1 MAFPP
6 PPGPFGPGGIV
17 VHRARLMPR
26 LVLVGV
32 IMLVSFGVTGAI
44 VWFTVLGAA
53 DDVRDA
59 RDGTRFTVP
68 SARGTDP
75 VSVPQG
81 WPEALAPPE
90 GATVVSSV
98 ATSAGTP
105 DEQLLLVYEVT
116 QDGPAAADA
125 LRAQLAAAGL
135 TITSDAIG
143 PEGTGSLTAA
153 GAGREASVAVAPA
166 AARPGV
172 TTLSWVL
179 RPGLR

>member
-1 MAFPP
+1 M
-6 PPGPFGPGGIV
+6 GYGVVV
-17 VHRARLMPR
+17 VHRARLLPR
-26 LVLVGV
+26 LVLVGG
-32 IMLVSFGVTGAI
+32 IMLVSFGITGAV

-59 RDGTRFTVP
+59 QDATRFTVP
-68 SARGTDP
+68 APGATDP

-90 GATVVSSV
+90 GATVISSV
-98 ATSAGTP
+98 ATNAGTP
-105 DEQLLLVYEVT
+105 DEQLVLVYEVAR
-116 QDGPAAADA
+116 DGPVAADA
-125 LRAQLAAAGL
+125 LRAQLEAAGL
-135 TITSDAIG
+135 TITSDAVG
-143 PEGTGSLTAA
+143 PEGSGSLTAA
-153 GAGREASVAVAPA
+153 GAGREASVAVAPT